1 MSEKPRYTST
11 IEGVDWDRL
20 KNDLAA
26 DDFDNSRTP
35 DELKQSFGNSHAVAI
50 AWVGAQVVGT
60 ARLLAD
66 GVCNAYLVD
75 VWTSSRYRRRGIGS
89 TMVKLLLETVP
100 GHHVGLFTEEYE
112 PFYQSLGFDREQG
125 GMSRVVGRWLGRYE
139 PRPVSPLRK

>member
-1 MSEKPRYTST
+1 MSEKPRFTST

-75 VWTSSRYRRRGIGS
+75 VWTSSSYRRRGIGS

-112 PFYQSLGFDREQG
+112 PFYRSLGFDREQG
-125 GMSRVVGRWLGRYE
+125 GMARVVGRWLGRYE